1 MAEFDR
7 VADIYDATR
16 KRAEET
22 MVPAIEAMV
31 KVLGDCDTV
40 LDVGVGTGRFAG
52 PLRDKGLNIV
62 GVDISLAMMQKAR
75 EKGLENL
82 VRGDVHNLPFREG
95 SFEAAIVILVLHLVR
110 DWVRVVHEVGRVSG
124 GTVVSMVGRTEGPQ
138 IRQAYLRL
146 RREAGY
152 PLLRFDDGEE
162 GLRQLVPPVKL
173 IPVSD
178 RSIEVDADDRLSY
191 FENRGSSITWDLPEE
206 VHRAIIGKLRPLFGG
221 KVLRQRHVDELA
233 VWNADQL
240 KEMIVSSQVID

>member
-1 MAEFDR
+1 MMAEFDR

-16 KRAEET
+16 KRPDET
-22 MVPAIEAMV
+22 MGPAIEAMV
-31 KVLGDCDTV
+31 KALGNCDTV

-52 PLRDKGLNIV
+52 PLGAKGLNIV
-62 GVDISLAMMQKAR
+62 GVDISLAMMEKAR

-82 VRGDVHNLPFREG
+82 VRGDVHNLPFKEK
-95 SFEAAIVILVLHLVR
+95 SFEAAIIILVLHLVR

-124 GTVVSMVGRTEGPQ
+124 GMVVSMVGKTEGPQ

-152 PLLRFDDGEE
+152 PLLRFEEGEE
-162 GLRQLVPPVKL
+162 GLRQMVPPVKL

-178 RSIEVDADDRLSY
+178 RWIEVDADDRIAY
-191 FENRGSSITWDLPEE
+191 FTNRGSSITWDLPEE
-206 VHRAIIGKLRPLFGG
+206 VHRAIIGKLRSLFGG

-233 VWNADQL
+233 VWKSNQL
-240 KEMIVSSQVID
+240 QAMVVSA